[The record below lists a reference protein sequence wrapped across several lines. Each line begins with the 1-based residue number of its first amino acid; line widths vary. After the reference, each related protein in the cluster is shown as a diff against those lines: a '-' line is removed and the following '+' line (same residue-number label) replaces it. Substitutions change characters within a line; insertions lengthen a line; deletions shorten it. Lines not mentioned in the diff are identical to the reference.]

1 MIKKEEVT
9 IILADDHRLIREGIR
24 TIIEKNSGFRVVA
37 EATEG
42 REAIKMCKKYAPRVV
57 IMDVSMP
64 GLNGI
69 EATRTIRKENSKI
82 RVIALSMYTDRQFV
96 SGMLRAGASGYLQKD
111 VESSELI
118 NAIKTVIA
126 GQKYIC
132 QEVSNLIIDEF
143 LQDDNLKEKPELSG
157 REREILQLIAEG
169 NSSREIAEKL
179 FLSRKTVDAH
189 RKNIMDKLELYTLP
203 ELTKYAIRSGLTTL
217 DN

>member
-1 MIKKEEVT
+1 MNKMKEVT
-9 IILADDHRLIREGIR
+9 IILVDDHRLIREGIR
-24 TIIEKNSGFRVVA
+24 TIIEKNPGFRVIA

-42 REAIKMCKKYAPRVV
+42 REAIKLCKKHTPRVV

-69 EATRTIRKENSKI
+69 EATRTIRRENSET

-96 SGMLRAGASGYLQKD
+96 SGMLKAGASGYLQKD

-118 NAIKTVIA
+118 SAIKTVVA

-132 QEVSNLIIDEF
+132 QEVSNLITDKF
-143 LQDDNLKEKPELSG
+143 LQDDNSKDKPELSG
-157 REREILQLIAEG
+157 REKEILQLIAEG
-169 NSSREIAEKL
+169 NSSREIADKL